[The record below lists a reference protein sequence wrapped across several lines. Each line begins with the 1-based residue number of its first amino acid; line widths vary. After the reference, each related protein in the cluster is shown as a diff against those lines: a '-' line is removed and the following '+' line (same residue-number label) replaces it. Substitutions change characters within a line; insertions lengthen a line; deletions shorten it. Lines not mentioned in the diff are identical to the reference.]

1 MNRPFFGHGPNAQAS
16 GSAPG
21 MAGSLRNA
29 LIKAWQARTP
39 RERRGLALAAALIA
53 AALLWQLVLAPALQ
67 TWRQAPALQAR
78 LDTERQ
84 QLLALQ
90 QQARQLQTL
99 PRIGRDEAL
108 RWLQGPELAALG
120 PGASVRLQGE
130 QVLVQL
136 QAAPAEGLSRWLRA
150 AREQARA
157 LPVQVQLQQ
166 SDAALT
172 AGQRTAGATAN
183 LAPNPATNPAP
194 LNPAAGALAR
204 PSAAPDRTSPAD
216 PASLRW
222 RGSLVLS
229 LPA

>member
-1 MNRPFFGHGPNAQAS
+1 MNRPPLGPHTGQAGGHGALAAWRS
-16 GSAPG
+16 TLRSA
-21 MAGSLRNA
+21 LE
-29 LIKAWQARTP
+29 KAWQARTQ
-39 RERRGLALAAALIA
+39 RERRGLGLAAVVIA
-53 AALLWQLVLAPALQ
+53 AALLWQVGLSPALQ
-67 TWRQAPALQAR
+67 TWRQAPALQDR
-78 LDTERQ
+78 LDAERQ

-99 PRIGRDEAL
+99 PRIGREEAL

-136 QAAPAEGLSRWLRA
+136 QAAPADGLSRWLRA

-166 SDAALT
+166 SDATLA
-172 AGQRTAGATAN
+172 AGQRPAGNAASP
-183 LAPNPATNPAP
+183 APNPAPN
-194 LNPAAGALAR
+194 
-204 PSAAPDRTSPAD
+204 RTSPAD